1 VRRIFDGLAML
12 PKRLWTDMTWED
24 FRSGDVERW
33 IAVLPIAAVEQHG
46 PHLPVGVDTY
56 IAEGYLARVMKLLPD
71 GLPVTFLPTQTIGK
85 SNEHIEFPGT
95 LTLSAETAIRAWT
108 EIGESVHRA
117 GVKKLVIVN
126 SHGGNS
132 PIMDLVSRNLRVST
146 GMFVVNASW
155 SRFGYPTGLFTDAE
169 RIHGIHAGD
178 IETSL
183 MLAFREASVK
193 KDKFADFTPS
203 TLAMEKEFSK
213 LRSERPAGF
222 AWLTQDLNPAGGV
235 GNAKLA
241 SMYKGEQAADF
252 GARAFIELLQ
262 DVDRFDLK
270 RLKKG
275 PLDS

>member
-1 VRRIFDGLAML
+1 
-12 PKRLWTDMTWED
+12 MTWED
-24 FRSGDVERW
+24 FRAADTARW

-46 PHLPVGVDTY
+46 PHLPVGVDSY
-56 IAEGYLARVMKLLPD
+56 IAEGYLARVMQLLPAE
-71 GLPVTFLPTQTIGK
+71 LPVTFLPVQMIGK

-108 EIGESVHRA
+108 EIGECVQRA
-117 GVKKLVIVN
+117 GLRKLVIVN

-132 PIMDLVSRNLRVST
+132 PVMDLVARNLRVST
-146 GMFVVNASW
+146 GMFVVTAAW
-155 SRFGYPTGLFTDAE
+155 ARFGYPESLFTDVE

-193 KDKFADFTPS
+193 KDKLADFTPS
-203 TLAMEKEFSK
+203 TLAMEKEFAR

-222 AWLTQDLNPAGGV
+222 AWLTHDLNPSGAV
-235 GNAKLA
+235 GNAKL
-241 SMYKGEQAADF
+241 SSKEKGEQAADF

-262 DVDRFDLK
+262 DVERFDVK
-270 RLKKG
+270 RLKPG
-275 PLDS
+275 PLG